1 METRHDMAP
10 VVLVVSDKD
19 HIRRILNFQL
29 EKHGYETL
37 TAMGSDEALATLSI
51 HIPDLILV
59 ASSSHTDG
67 VALCRTIHGESR
79 FDDIPIIILS
89 SKVELQTRID
99 AFKAGAI
106 DVLFLPY
113 SNEELLLRIYRIFDY
128 RDKIRE
134 RGATGP
140 RS

>member
-1 METRHDMAP
+1 
-10 VVLVVSDKD
+10 
-19 HIRRILNFQL
+19 
-29 EKHGYETL
+29 
-37 TAMGSDEALATLSI
+37 MGSDEALATLSI
-51 HIPDLILV
+51 HRPDLILV

-67 VALCRTIHGESR
+67 AALCRTIHGDSR
-79 FDDIPIIILS
+79 FDDIPIIIMAP
-89 SKVELQTRID
+89 KCELQTRLD
-99 AFKAGAI
+99 ALEAGAI
-106 DVLFLPY
+106 DFLIIPY